1 MTTNLNETFAAVQV
15 ASRELALL
23 NDDIINQILNAVAD
37 AAIAETP
44 FILAENKKDL
54 ARMDKNDPKYD
65 RLKLTKERLKGIAAD
80 TRNVATLPSPL
91 GKVLK
96 ESVRPN
102 GMRLTKVSVP
112 FGVIGIIYEARPNV
126 SFDVFSLCLKSGNA
140 CILKGGSDADCS
152 NRAII
157 SVIHEV
163 LKKFNINPHIVELLP
178 ADREAT
184 AALLNAVGY
193 VDLIIPRG
201 SSSLIHF
208 VRENAKIPVIETG
221 AGICHT
227 YFDEFGD
234 VNKGAAIIHNA
245 KTRRVSVCNALDC
258 AIIHE
263 KRLIDL
269 PMLCEKLKDSHVI
282 IYADAQAYQAL
293 KNRYPAELLEHAKA
307 ESFGTEFLDYKMAV
321 KTVKSFEDA
330 LGHIQENSSKHS
342 ECIVTEN
349 KERAALFTKIVDAA
363 CVYTNVSTAFTDGA
377 QFGLGAEIGISTQNY
392 MRAVRW
398 DWKRSPLTNG
408 SSKETGKREEI
419 ETIPLSLKSNKV
431 LNETN

>member
-1 MTTNLNETFAAVQV
+1 MTTNLNETFAAVQA

-23 NDDIINQILNAVAD
+23 NDDIINQILNAIAD
-37 AAIAETP
+37 AAIAEAS
-44 FILAENKKDL
+44 FILAENEKDL
-54 ARMDKNDPKYD
+54 VRMDKNDPKYD
-65 RLKLTKERLKGIAAD
+65 RLKLTEERLKGIAAD

-96 ESVRPN
+96 ESIRPN
-102 GMRLTKVSVP
+102 GMKLTKVSVP

-157 SVIHEV
+157 SVIHAV

-258 AIIHE
+258 TIIHE
-263 KRLIDL
+263 KRLTDL

-293 KNRYPAELLEHAKA
+293 ENRYPAELLEHAKA

-377 QFGLGAEIGISTQNY
+377 QFGLGAEIGISTQKLHARGP
-392 MRAVRW
+392 MG
-398 DWKRSPLTNG
+398 L
-408 SSKETGKREEI
+408 EEI
-419 ETIPLSLKSNKV
+419 TSYKWVIEGDGQTRRN
-431 LNETN
+431 

>member
-163 LKKFNINPHIVELLP
+163 LRKFNINPHIVELLP

-263 KRLIDL
+263 KRLTDL

-377 QFGLGAEIGISTQNY
+377 QFGLGAEIGISTQKLHARGP
-392 MRAVRW
+392 MG
-398 DWKRSPLTNG
+398 L
-408 SSKETGKREEI
+408 EEI
-419 ETIPLSLKSNKV
+419 TSYKWVIEGDGQTRRN
-431 LNETN
+431 

>member
-44 FILAENKKDL
+44 FILSENEKDL

-65 RLKLTKERLKGIAAD
+65 RLKLTEERLKGIAAD

-163 LKKFNINPHIVELLP
+163 LRKFNINPHIVELLP

-258 AIIHE
+258 TIIHE
-263 KRLIDL
+263 KRLTDL

-282 IYADAQAYQAL
+282 IYADPQAYQAL
-293 KNRYPAELLEHAKA
+293 EGRYPAELLEHAKA

-349 KERAALFTKIVDAA
+349 GERAALFTRIVDAA

-377 QFGLGAEIGISTQNY
+377 QFGLGAEIGISTQKQKVS
-392 MRAVRW
+392 AQSFW
-398 DWKRSPLTNG
+398 IIKWL
-408 SSKETGKREEI
+408 SK
-419 ETIPLSLKSNKV
+419 P
-431 LNETN
+431 

>member
-65 RLKLTKERLKGIAAD
+65 RLKLTEERLKGIAAD

-258 AIIHE
+258 SIIHE
-263 KRLIDL
+263 KRLTDL

-293 KNRYPAELLEHAKA
+293 EGRYPAELLEHAKA

-377 QFGLGAEIGISTQNY
+377 QFGLGAEIGISTCARSDGTGRDHLLQ
-392 MRAVRW
+392 MGHRRRRA
-398 DWKRSPLTNG
+398 
-408 SSKETGKREEI
+408 
-419 ETIPLSLKSNKV
+419 
-431 LNETN
+431 NEKKLRRYLYR

>member
-263 KRLIDL
+263 KRLTDL

-377 QFGLGAEIGISTQNY
+377 QFGLGAEIGISTQKLHARGP
-392 MRAVRW
+392 MG
-398 DWKRSPLTNG
+398 L
-408 SSKETGKREEI
+408 EEI
-419 ETIPLSLKSNKV
+419 TSYKWVIEGDGQTRRN
-431 LNETN
+431 

>member
-44 FILAENKKDL
+44 FILAENEKDL

-65 RLKLTKERLKGIAAD
+65 RLKLTEERLKGIAAD

-163 LKKFNINPHIVELLP
+163 LRKFNINPHIVELLP

-258 AIIHE
+258 TIIHE
-263 KRLIDL
+263 KRLTDL

-293 KNRYPAELLEHAKA
+293 EGRYPAELLEHAKA

-330 LGHIQENSSKHS
+330 LGHIQANSSKHS

-377 QFGLGAEIGISTQNY
+377 QFGLGAEIGISTQKLHARGP
-392 MRAVRW
+392 MG
-398 DWKRSPLTNG
+398 L
-408 SSKETGKREEI
+408 EEI
-419 ETIPLSLKSNKV
+419 TSYKWVIEGDGQTRRN
-431 LNETN
+431 

>member
-23 NDDIINQILNAVAD
+23 NDNVINQILNAVAD

-65 RLKLTKERLKGIAAD
+65 RLKLTEERLKGIAAD

-184 AALLNAVGY
+184 AALLNAVSY

-263 KRLIDL
+263 KRLTDL

-293 KNRYPAELLEHAKA
+293 EGSYPAELLEHAKA

-377 QFGLGAEIGISTQNY
+377 QFGLGAEIGISTQKLHARGP
-392 MRAVRW
+392 MG
-398 DWKRSPLTNG
+398 L
-408 SSKETGKREEI
+408 EEI
-419 ETIPLSLKSNKV
+419 TSYKWVIEGDGQTRRN
-431 LNETN
+431 

>member
-44 FILAENKKDL
+44 FILAENEKDL

-65 RLKLTKERLKGIAAD
+65 RLKLTEERLKGIAAD

-163 LKKFNINPHIVELLP
+163 LRKFNINPHIVELLP

-258 AIIHE
+258 TIIHE
-263 KRLIDL
+263 KRLTDL

-293 KNRYPAELLEHAKA
+293 EGRCPAELLEHAKA

-377 QFGLGAEIGISTQNY
+377 QFGLGAEIGISTQKLHARGP
-392 MRAVRW
+392 MG
-398 DWKRSPLTNG
+398 L
-408 SSKETGKREEI
+408 EEI
-419 ETIPLSLKSNKV
+419 TSYKWVIEGDGQTRRN
-431 LNETN
+431 